1 MKTDY
6 QRFRVYGRNGCM
18 GEFYSYGF
26 DIESSRN
33 IFALMKK
40 EKVKILYQ
48 MPITKI
54 CNDGGSVVYENEFL
68 SISEM
73 DESFQKAHYEAA
85 QKLIYGDEKS
95 IKDVE

>member
-6 QRFRVYGRNGCM
+6 QRFRVYSIKGCM

-48 MPITKI
+48 RPITKI
-54 CNDGGSVVYENEFL
+54 CDDSGTTVYENE
-68 SISEM
+68 
-73 DESFQKAHYEAA
+73 EA
-85 QKLIYGDEKS
+85 
-95 IKDVE
+95 

>member
-1 MKTDY
+1 MKTEY
-6 QRFRVYGRNGCM
+6 QRFKVFGRNGCM

-54 CNDGGSVVYENEFL
+54 CNDGGSVVYENE
-68 SISEM
+68 
-73 DESFQKAHYEAA
+73 EA
-85 QKLIYGDEKS
+85 QQVIQPDS
-95 IKDVE
+95 TQ